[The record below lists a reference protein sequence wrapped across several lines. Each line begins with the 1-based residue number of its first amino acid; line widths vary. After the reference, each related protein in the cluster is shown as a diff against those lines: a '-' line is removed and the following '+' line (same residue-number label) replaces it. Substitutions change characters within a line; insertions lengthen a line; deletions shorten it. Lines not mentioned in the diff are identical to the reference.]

1 MAEPAPPPAPA
12 RAPIA
17 GDLRAE
23 IETLC
28 AQIEALWTNVD
39 GAGELVASIANV
51 RAQAQRTIA
60 VADEGLPLSHT
71 DASVA
76 GGGATTRAK
85 IAADDMSAEVIDTNP
100 YSRLMALQRMGIVS
114 EYKKI
119 REKSVA
125 VVGVGGVGSV
135 AAEMLTRC
143 GIGRLQLYD
152 FDTVELANMNRL
164 FFRPEHAGMTKTD
177 AAVRTLRDINP
188 DVDYES
194 YHMNITT
201 VEGFHRFTES
211 LKDPHTGASRVDLVL
226 ACVDNYEA
234 RMCINQAC
242 LEMRQT
248 WMESGVSEDAVSGH
262 IQTMTPGSSA
272 CFACVPPLV
281 VASGI
286 DEKTLKREGVC
297 AASLPTTM
305 GMVAGML
312 VQNALKHMLNFGD
325 VAKYLGY
332 SALKDYFPSMHVH
345 ANPECDNGAC
355 VRAQKDHREML
366 ESPEWKAAD
375 ALRAAAEAA
384 AAAEE
389 DAKALHEEND
399 WGISVDGGDEGGDET
414 STVAGAGGG
423 GEGEKGQQTLTAGI
437 EFSMPTSDK
446 LDAETV
452 EQFKVKDTGADLDDL
467 MNQLSGLSSGK

>member
-1 MAEPAPPPAPA
+1 
-12 RAPIA
+12 
-17 GDLRAE
+17 
-23 IETLC
+23 
-28 AQIEALWTNVD
+28 
-39 GAGELVASIANV
+39 
-51 RAQAQRTIA
+51 
-60 VADEGLPLSHT
+60 
-71 DASVA
+71 
-76 GGGATTRAK
+76 
-85 IAADDMSAEVIDTNP
+85 
-100 YSRLMALQRMGIVS
+100 
-114 EYKKI
+114 
-119 REKSVA
+119 
-125 VVGVGGVGSV
+125 
-135 AAEMLTRC
+135 
-143 GIGRLQLYD
+143 
-152 FDTVELANMNRL
+152 
-164 FFRPEHAGMTKTD
+164 
-177 AAVRTLRDINP
+177 
-188 DVDYES
+188 
-194 YHMNITT
+194 
-201 VEGFHRFTES
+201 
-211 LKDPHTGASRVDLVL
+211 
-226 ACVDNYEA
+226 
-234 RMCINQAC
+234 
-242 LEMRQT
+242 
-248 WMESGVSEDAVSGH
+248 
-262 IQTMTPGSSA
+262 
-272 CFACVPPLV
+272 
-281 VASGI
+281 
-286 DEKTLKREGVC
+286 
-297 AASLPTTM
+297 M

-467 MNQLSGLSSGK
+467 MNQLSVLSSGK